1 MVRWLLDNTA
11 KYRLE
16 NIEDVRA
23 FEAKCRTE
31 AEENGYQVSKFNYVE
46 KEIKVDNEV
55 VDSYFIVSLSTVFN
69 IAKDPEMNV
78 IGVDYDFRD
87 PYQVEEE

>member
-11 KYRLE
+11 KYRFE

-23 FEAKCRTE
+23 FEQKCRRD
-31 AEENGYQVSKFNYVE
+31 AELNSYQVSKFNYVE
-46 KEIKVDNEV
+46 KEIKIDGSVEDT
-55 VDSYFIVSLSTVFN
+55 YFIVSLSTVFN
-69 IAKDPEMNV
+69 VAKDPEMNV
-78 IGVDYDFRD
+78 IGVEYDFRD

>member
-11 KYRLE
+11 KYRFE

-23 FEAKCRTE
+23 FEEKCRTD
-31 AEENGYQVSKFNYVE
+31 AEQNGYNVSKFNYV
-46 KEIKVDNEV
+46 KKDIKVEGEI
-55 VDSYFIVSLSTVFN
+55 VDDYYIVSLSTVFN
-69 IAKDPEMNV
+69 DAKDPETNV
-78 IGVDYDFRD
+78 IGVEYDFRD